1 LASNLRRPSFEA
13 LLTAA
18 FVLAG
23 VLWGG
28 FLGLRQINGLDVGL
42 DRVEYLT
49 LDWRFLL
56 AGVRPAPRGV
66 VIAAVDDETLR
77 ELGGFPVPRDAL
89 AKIVAKLASYGPQAI
104 AIDMLFLEPTKPESD
119 AALGQALRAGP
130 AVVGAVGVFDSS
142 GARWRIDLDDADHIP
157 APANVLWPI
166 AAIRDAARTGLVNL
180 TTDNS
185 GVPRFAPMIFQTG
198 DALVPSF
205 ALAAASTAL
214 NTEPVFGRDVLK
226 LAARTVH
233 LDLGYHLP
241 IRYYGP
247 RGTIRQFSIAQ
258 VLRDD
263 FSPDTVHGQVVVIG
277 ATALGTGDTFAIPF
291 DRVVPGVEIMATA
304 VSNLLAGD
312 GLVRSALTRGVDAAA
327 AMLLPG
333 LLVLLL
339 AVGRPALGMGLA
351 GIILGAWLAAIYAAF
366 LMGFWL
372 SIAVPLAALL
382 PVVTTY
388 GVARL
393 VMDRNLARRL
403 TGEKQTLA
411 RFQSPLMLAHILS
424 NPQFLEQ
431 PVQQDIPV
439 IFLDLSGFTGV
450 AETLGPQWTRDL
462 LADFQACIDRDV
474 VANGGYVAN
483 FAGDGAMIIFGLP
496 AAKPDDA
503 SRALRTI
510 IIVHQSIKAWL
521 ATLPPA
527 AKDRLSVRIGGHFG
541 PVILSRLGALAHQH
555 ITATGDTVNVANRLL
570 EITRQHTASVIVT
583 EDLWN
588 AASAADR
595 APIAAGEPV
604 DVDVRGRAHGLRIRV
619 LGEQG
624 ANLV

>member
-1 LASNLRRPSFEA
+1 MRLRPPSFAA
-13 LLTAA
+13 LLTGA

-23 VLWGG
+23 ALWGG
-28 FLGLRQINGLDVGL
+28 FLGLRQINGLDGL

-56 AGVRPAPRGV
+56 AGARPAPRGV
-66 VIAAVDDETLR
+66 IIAAVDDEALR
-77 ELGGFPVPRDAL
+77 ELGGFPLPRDTL
-89 AKIVAKLASYGPQAI
+89 AKIVGKLASHGPQAI
-104 AIDMLFLEPTKPESD
+104 AIDMLFLDPTKPDSD

-130 AVVGAVGVFDSS
+130 SVVGAVGVFDGSS
-142 GARWRIDLDDADHIP
+142 PRPRIDLDDADRIP
-157 APANVLWPI
+157 DPSNVLWPI

-185 GVPRFAPMIFQTG
+185 GVPRFAAMIFQAG
-198 DALVPSF
+198 DAVAPSF
-205 ALAAASTAL
+205 ALATASAAL
-214 NTEPVFGRDVLK
+214 NAEPVFGRDMLR

-247 RGTIRQFSIAQ
+247 RGTIRQFGIARA
-258 VLRDD
+258 LRDD
-263 FSPDTVHGQVVVIG
+263 FSPDMVRGQVVVIG
-277 ATALGTGDTFAIPF
+277 ATALGTGDSFAIPF

-304 VSNLLAGD
+304 ISNLLAGD
-312 GLVRSALTRGVDAAA
+312 GLVRSPLTRAVDAAA
-327 AMLLPG
+327 AILLPG
-333 LLVLLL
+333 ILVMLL
-339 AVGRPALGMGLA
+339 AIRRPALGMGLA
-351 GIILGAWLAAIYAAF
+351 GIAFGAWLAAIYATF
-366 LMGFWL
+366 LLGVWL
-372 SIAVPLAALL
+372 SVAVPLAALL
-382 PVVTTY
+382 PVVTIY
-388 GVARL
+388 AVARL
-393 VMDRNLARRL
+393 VTDRNLARRL

-411 RFQSPLMLAHILS
+411 RFQSPLMLAHILA

-439 IFLDLSGFTGV
+439 VFLDLSGFTGV

-510 IIVHQSIKAWL
+510 ANLHRSIATWL

-527 AKDRLSVRIGGHFG
+527 ADRLSVRIGGHFG
-541 PVILSRLGALAHQH
+541 PVMLSRLGAVAHQH
-555 ITATGDTVNVANRLL
+555 ITAAGDTVNVASRLL
-570 EITRQHTASVIVT
+570 EIARQHSASMVVT

-588 AASAADR
+588 AASASER

-604 DVDVRGRAHGLRIRV
+604 DVDVRGRAHGLRVRV
-619 LGEQG
+619 LDEH
-624 ANLV
+624 AASLT

>member
-1 LASNLRRPSFEA
+1 MRLRRPSFEA
-13 LLTAA
+13 LLTGA

-56 AGVRPAPRGV
+56 AGARPAPRGV
-66 VIAAVDDETLR
+66 IIAAVDDETVR
-77 ELGGFPVPRDAL
+77 ELGGFPLPRDAL
-89 AKIVAKLASYGPQAI
+89 AKIVGKLARLGPQAI

-119 AALGQALRAGP
+119 AALGQSLRAGP
-130 AVVGAVGVFDSS
+130 SVVGAVGVFDNS
-142 GARWRIDLDDADHIP
+142 GPRVRIDLDDADRIP
-157 APANVLWPI
+157 APANVLWPTP
-166 AAIRDAARTGLVNL
+166 AIRDAARTGLVNL

-185 GVPRFAPMIFQTG
+185 GVPRFAPMIFQAG
-198 DALVPSF
+198 DALVPSL
-205 ALAAASTAL
+205 ALAAASAAL

-226 LAARTVH
+226 LAARTVP

-247 RGTIRQFSIAQ
+247 RGTIRQFSVARA
-258 VLRDD
+258 LRDD
-263 FSPDTVHGQVVVIG
+263 FDPDAVRGQVVVIG

-304 VSNLLAGD
+304 ISNLLAGD
-312 GLVRSALTRGVDAAA
+312 GLVRSSLTRGVDAAA

-333 LLVLLL
+333 VLVLLL
-339 AVGRPALGMGLA
+339 AIRRPALGMGLG
-351 GIILGAWLAAIYAAF
+351 GIVLGAWLAAIYAAF
-366 LMGFWL
+366 LAGFWL
-372 SIAVPLAALL
+372 SVAVPLAALL
-382 PVVTTY
+382 PVITTY

-393 VMDRNLARRL
+393 VMDRNFARRL
-403 TGEKQTLA
+403 SGDKQTLS

-431 PVQQDIPV
+431 PVQEDIPV
-439 IFLDLSGFTGV
+439 VFLDLSGFTGV

-483 FAGDGAMIIFGLP
+483 FAGDGAMIVFGLP
-496 AAKPDDA
+496 AAQPDDA

-510 IIVHQSIKAWL
+510 VNLHTSITAWL

-527 AKDRLSVRIGGHFG
+527 AKDRLSVRLGGHFG

-555 ITATGDTVNVANRLL
+555 ITATGDSVNVASRLL
-570 EITRQHTASVIVT
+570 EIAREQSASVLVT
-583 EDLWN
+583 EELWN

-595 APIAAGEPV
+595 ALIAAGEPV

-619 LGEQG
+619 LGEQI
-624 ANLV
+624 ANLA